1 VVLSKYDDAT
11 LKDSRKV
18 VPNIIHAIVWSYEV
32 WSELDAKIIK
42 NCWRMACILPATWNI
57 EFALVD
63 EKEKNKLHE
72 ESDELGALISKL

>member
-1 VVLSKYDDAT
+1 
-11 LKDSRKV
+11 
-18 VPNIIHAIVWSYEV
+18 
-32 WSELDAKIIK
+32 
-42 NCWRMACILPATWNI
+42 MACILHATWNI